1 LLGLLTVVQRD
12 TRLRSMSAPQP
23 VTFNHIKHT
32 QQAVLSVIHW
42 LVFDQWF
49 VFEGVVTVEAQLS
62 VALVGFDQNVACFL
76 TIATMTVNY
85 LVVIATYRVIEP
97 NTIVLGLSNFF
108 SIHAALVRADCRDYQ
123 GRFDIWRVAIK
134 AKLTDLWFFFGH
146 KKIKNKK

>member
-1 LLGLLTVVQRD
+1 VQRG
-12 TRLRSMSAPQP
+12 TRMCGLSAPQP

-49 VFEGVVTVEAQLS
+49 VFEGVVTAETQLP

-85 LVVIATYRVIEP
+85 LVVIATYRVIET
-97 NTIVLGLSNFF
+97 NTIVLVSQIFF
-108 SIHAALVRADCRDYQ
+108 RFTPFQY
-123 GRFDIWRVAIK
+123 GRIAVVTRVVLIY
-134 AKLTDLWFFFGH
+134 GVSQSEH
-146 KKIKNKK
+146 N